1 MNDKCVRVNLV
12 EDHRDSDGEPVHIW
26 KIRHGEHGV
35 KTMWNPHQRAEICK
49 RKRQELQGELTE
61 VRLKKM

>member
-1 MNDKCVRVNLV
+1 
-12 EDHRDSDGEPVHIW
+12 
-26 KIRHGEHGV
+26 V

-61 VRLKKM
+61 VRLKKMQEEEDHFSQHSSKANR